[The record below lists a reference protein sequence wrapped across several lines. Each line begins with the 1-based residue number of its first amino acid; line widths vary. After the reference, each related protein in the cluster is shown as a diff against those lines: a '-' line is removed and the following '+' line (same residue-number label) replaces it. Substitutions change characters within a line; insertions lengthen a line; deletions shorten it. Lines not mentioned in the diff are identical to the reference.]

1 MAAKVKVLGQTQ
13 PTGSDVKITV
23 VEITGDSSYV
33 TGGYTVGNAQ
43 GLPTLG
49 TVLFA
54 TIEPNVGA
62 AATQT
67 YDYQFDYVN
76 NKIKVSRDS
85 GEVAAA
91 TNLSTAVVRA
101 VLFSR

>member
-1 MAAKVKVLGQTQ
+1 MAAKVKVLAQVQ
-13 PTGSDVKITV
+13 PTGSDVKETII
-23 VEITGDSSYV
+23 ELTGDTSYV
-33 TGGYTVGNAQ
+33 TGGYPVGTAQ
-43 GLPTLG
+43 GLPALG

-54 TIEPNVGA
+54 VIEPNVGA

-76 NKIKVSRDS
+76 SKIKFSRDN

-91 TNLSTAVVRA
+91 ANVSTAVVRA
-101 VLFSR
+101 LIYSR